1 MTGRVLRRLA
11 RRSLP
16 RTAGSLRL
24 PSLEAPVEVV
34 RDRFGIPHLYARS
47 RRDLACA
54 QGYVHA
60 QDRLFQMETTRR
72 FAFGRLSE
80 LAGARTLELDRL
92 ARRLRLRWAAERDAA
107 ACDPEASKLVDAYCE
122 GVNAFIADGP
132 LPLELRL
139 IRLRPEPWSAVDV
152 QAPAQMFALALCG
165 NWEAEVA
172 RSRLRVRLGDERAR
186 RLEPEYPAD
195 HPVVVPDELL
205 VAAAGTSRALGGR
218 SGVGASNCFA
228 VDGTHTAS
236 GKPIL
241 VNDPHL
247 FLGIPGIW
255 HAQHLVWDEGECAGF
270 TVPGAPVVVLGRNRR
285 VAWGMTTAML
295 DTQDLYVERFH
306 PTDARRYE
314 VDGEWVDAELVRET
328 IRVRRRREPVVEEV
342 MVTRHG
348 PIVVPPEPGGREAL
362 ALRWSHHEPGETTR
376 SLLDLMT
383 AGSVAEADRAL
394 DRFAG
399 PPHNLV
405 LADAEG
411 GIAYRLAGGP
421 VPIRSTGDGSVPCA
435 GWESEHEW
443 QGWVPQAELPRL
455 RDPESGLIVSA
466 NNRIVGDAYPYDLP
480 GEYLSGYR
488 AGRLETLIGERGM
501 LTPAACARI
510 LLDRLSLPGLE
521 LAAAVGTFEADDPVE
536 AQALDLLAEW
546 DGELAPESAGGAVY
560 AALMR
565 ALEEEAFADFAT
577 DPFVPTEGESLPGGL
592 YERARPLVLRCLAE
606 RDDMFLGNGR
616 TWDDVLRTAVA
627 KAVREL
633 GPDPASWARGR
644 YHRFR
649 LAHAFDSIPVLRRI
663 FSRGPFGVGGDADT
677 VRVMARV
684 AGVAEGA
691 MIGASMRAVYDL
703 SDPDANLIALVP
715 GQSGHPASRHYD
727 DLLGGW
733 LAGEYIPLATDRARV
748 EELAETRLLLAPE

>member
-1 MTGRVLRRLA
+1 MLRRLA

-16 RTAGSLRL
+16 RTAGRIRL
-24 PSLEAPVEVV
+24 SSLEAPVDVV

-47 RRDLACA
+47 RRDLARA

-107 ACDPEASKLVDAYCE
+107 ACDAEAAELVAAYCD
-122 GVNAFIADGP
+122 GVNAFVGEGR
-132 LPLELRL
+132 LPLELRIL
-139 IRLRPEPWSAVDV
+139 RFRPEPWTPVDV

-172 RSRLRVRLGDERAR
+172 RARLRSRLGEERAH
-186 RLEPEYPAD
+186 RLDPEYPRD

-205 VAAAGTSRALGGR
+205 AAAGDASRALRGR

-228 VDGTHTAS
+228 VAGTRTGS

-241 VNDPHL
+241 ANDPHL
-247 FLGIPGIW
+247 FLGVPGVW
-255 HAQHLVWDEGECAGF
+255 HVQHLVWDEGECAGF
-270 TVPGAPVVVLGRNRR
+270 TVPGAPVVILGRNRR

-295 DTQDLYVERFH
+295 DTQDLYVERLH

-314 VDGEWVDAELVRET
+314 ADGEWADAEVVREE

-342 MVTRHG
+342 LVTRHG
-348 PIVVPPEPGGREAL
+348 PIVVSPEPGGREAL
-362 ALRWSHHEPGETTR
+362 ALRWSHHQPGETTR

-383 AGSVAEADRAL
+383 AGSVEEADGAL

-405 LADAEG
+405 LADADG
-411 GIAYRLAGGP
+411 AIAYRLAGGP
-421 VPIRSTGDGSVPCA
+421 LPIRSTGDGSVPSR
-435 GWESEHEW
+435 GWDSQDEW
-443 QGWVPQAELPRL
+443 EGWIPQPELPRL
-455 RDPESGLIVSA
+455 RDPESGIIVSA
-466 NNRIVGDAYPYDLP
+466 NNRIVGDAYPHALP

-488 AGRLETLIGERGM
+488 ARRLKTLIDERDA

-521 LAAAVGTFEADDPVE
+521 LAGAARGFEADDPLE
-536 AQALDLLAEW
+536 RRALDLLVRW
-546 DGELAPESAGGAVY
+546 DGQLAPESPGGAVY
-560 AALMR
+560 GALMR
-565 ALEEEAFADFAT
+565 ALEEETYADLAA
-577 DPFVPTEGESLPGGL
+577 DPLVPTESESLPGGL
-592 YERARPLVLRCLAE
+592 YERARPTVLRGLAE
-606 RDDMFLGNGR
+606 RDDTFLGDGR
-616 TWDDVLRTAVA
+616 TWDDVFRTALA
-627 KAVREL
+627 TALREL
-633 GPDPASWARGR
+633 GPDPETWRRGR

-677 VRVMARV
+677 VRVMAEV
-684 AGVAEGA
+684 AGVAEGG

-703 SDPDANLIALVP
+703 GDPGENLIALIP
-715 GQSGHPASRHYD
+715 GQSGHPASPHYD
-727 DLLGGW
+727 DLLAGW
-733 LAGEYIPLATDRARV
+733 LAGGYVPLATDRGRV
-748 EELAETRLLLAPE
+748 EELAEARLLLAPE

>member
-1 MTGRVLRRLA
+1 VTGRVLRRLA

-16 RTAGSLRL
+16 RTAGRLRL

-34 RDRFGIPHLYARS
+34 RDRFGIPHVFARS
-47 RRDLACA
+47 RRDLVRA

-107 ACDPEASKLVDAYCE
+107 ACDPEAAELVAAYCE
-122 GVNAFIADGP
+122 GVNAFIAEGR

-139 IRLRPEPWSAVDV
+139 LRLRPEPWTPVDV

-165 NWEAEVA
+165 NWEGELA
-172 RSRLRVRLGDERAR
+172 RARLRVRLGEERVR
-186 RLEPEYPAD
+186 RLDPEYPPD
-195 HPVVVPDELL
+195 HPLVVPDEL
-205 VAAAGTSRALGGR
+205 AAAAADASRTLRGR

-228 VDGTHTAS
+228 VAGARTAS

-241 VNDPHL
+241 TNDPHL

-255 HAQHLVWDEGECAGF
+255 HVQHLVWDEGECAGF
-270 TVPGAPVVVLGRNRR
+270 TVPGAPVVILGRNRR

-295 DTQDLYVERFH
+295 DTQDLYVERLH

-314 VDGEWVDAELVRET
+314 ADGEWAEAEIVREE
-328 IRVRRRREPVVEEV
+328 IRVRRGAPVVEEV
-342 MVTRHG
+342 VVTRHG

-383 AGSVAEADRAL
+383 AGSVEEADRAL

-405 LADAEG
+405 LADADG
-411 GIAYRLAGGP
+411 TIAYRLAGGP
-421 VPIRSTGDGSVPCA
+421 IPIRSAGDGGVPSP
-435 GWESEHEW
+435 GWASEHEW
-443 QGWVPQAELPRL
+443 EGWIPQPELPRL

-466 NNRIVGDAYPYDLP
+466 NNRIVGDAYPHDLP

-488 AGRLETLIGERGM
+488 AGRLETLIEERDE

-521 LAAAVGTFEADDPVE
+521 LAAAVRGLGADDPLE
-536 AQALDLLAEW
+536 RRALELLAEW
-546 DGELAPESAGGAVY
+546 DGELAPESPGGAVY
-560 AALMR
+560 GALMR
-565 ALEEEAFADFAT
+565 ALEEEAYADLAA
-577 DPFVPTEGESLPGGL
+577 DPLVPTEGESLPGGL
-592 YERARPLVLRCLAE
+592 YERARPTVLRRLAE
-606 RDDMFLGNGR
+606 RDGAFLGDGR
-616 TWDDVLRTAVA
+616 TWDDVVRAALAT
-627 KAVREL
+627 AVREL
-633 GPDPASWARGR
+633 GPDPATWRRGR

-649 LAHAFDSIPVLRRI
+649 LAHAFDAIPVLRRI
-663 FSRGPFGVGGDADT
+663 FSRGPFAVGGDADT

-703 SDPDANLIALVP
+703 GDPDGTLIALVP

-733 LAGEYIPLATDRARV
+733 LAGEYVPLATDRARV
-748 EELAETRLLLAPE
+748 EELAEARLLLAPE